1 MQKTQ
6 ETRVQSLGWEDPLE
20 EGITTHSYILA
31 WRIPWTEE
39 PGRLQSIGWQRV
51 GHDWSDWACR
61 NANKHSN
68 VNKMYI
74 DLIQYQVQHWIRYF
88 MLMSWGL
95 LWWLRQE
102 RICLQCERPGFDPWV
117 SKILWRRNW
126 QPTAIFLPGES
137 HGQRSLVGYNLWG
150 RKSVGHDLVT
160 KNNGLN
166 CIRALKRNKFCPNP
180 QYSEWDLIWKYGL
193 HRGNQVKM
201 RSLGWALIQNHW
213 CSLSEGEIWTQRQ
226 TCMEGRWCEV
236 KGEGRHEFGVS
247 YSFQSQR
254 KVIPKNVPTTAQLH
268 SSHTLVK

>member
-137 HGQRSLVGYNLWG
+137 QRQRSLEGYSPQG
-150 RKSVGHDLVT
+150 RRTESDMT
-160 KNNGLN
+160 E
-166 CIRALKRNKFCPNP
+166 A
-180 QYSEWDLIWKYGL
+180 
-193 HRGNQVKM
+193 
-201 RSLGWALIQNHW
+201 
-213 CSLSEGEIWTQRQ
+213 T
-226 TCMEGRWCEV
+226 
-236 KGEGRHEFGVS
+236 
-247 YSFQSQR
+247 
-254 KVIPKNVPTTAQLH
+254 
-268 SSHTLVK
+268 